1 MKLLLIDDEPH
12 VIEALRLLESW
23 GKWGFDQILEA
34 NSIQRARELA
44 LQELPDLVIT
54 DILLPDGTGV
64 DLIHTLNELP
74 VVPQIIAVSGHSD
87 FCYVRPALSAGC
99 ID

>member
-54 DILLPDGTGV
+54 DILLPDGRG
-64 DLIHTLNELP
+64 
-74 VVPQIIAVSGHSD
+74 SD
-87 FCYVRPALSAGC
+87 PHPE
-99 ID
+99 